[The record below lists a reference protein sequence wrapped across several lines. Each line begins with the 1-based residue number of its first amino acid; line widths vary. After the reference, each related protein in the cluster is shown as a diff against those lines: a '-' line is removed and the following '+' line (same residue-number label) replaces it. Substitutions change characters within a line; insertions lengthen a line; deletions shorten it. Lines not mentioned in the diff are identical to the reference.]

1 MLMPGLAVACS
12 VVLLLQH
19 RARVFPVVALVASG
33 LELLMSLGVVH
44 LSVGSFPVSLVL
56 GAALLVGGVGVYVK
70 ASAKP
75 VVSAATVVTLL
86 GLLQVLAGLHLR
98 LL

>member
-19 RARVFPVVALVASG
+19 KARLFPIVALVASG
-33 LELLMSLGVVH
+33 IELLMSLGVLH
-44 LSVGSFPVSLVL
+44 LSIGSFSLLLVL
-56 GAALLVGGVGVYVK
+56 GVALAVAGIGVYLK

-75 VVSAATVVTLL
+75 VVSAATVVTLI
-86 GLLQVLAGLHLR
+86 GALQVTNALHFHIL
-98 LL
+98 

>member
-44 LSVGSFPVSLVL
+44 LNVGGFPLSLVL

-86 GLLQVLAGLHLR
+86 GLIQVLGALHLR